1 MCGFFVGVAGFT
13 MATFINTNK
22 MVDVLSDYSEDFEE
36 DESEVKSAAK
46 PSLDTQTPR
55 RTMTDAMKKTKS
67 HRLPPKPKGTKYFFF
82 PSYSNYKP
90 CYQFRVFV

>member
-13 MATFINTNK
+13 MTTFINTNK

-36 DESEVKSAAK
+36 DEPEVKSAAK

-55 RTMTDAMKKTKS
+55 RTMTDARKKTKS
-67 HRLPPKPKGTKYFFF
+67 HRLPPKPKGIRIQKTFFF
-82 PSYSNYKP
+82 PFI
-90 CYQFRVFV
+90 Q